1 MTDLGRCCSLR
12 ACAVG
17 HLPLLVVVV
26 LLLITAHAGAAA
38 PTPVRSGYFHAL
50 TYGDSVCSSPTA
62 LMTAKIHALGVCY
75 RSLHGYTL
83 NTAYLDFPSVGIATL
98 NSSYYKDAVCSL
110 PASSA
115 ATRTPTTCTAGT
127 SGSGGYYSV
136 ALVAPTALS
145 YPATTCALITR
156 AYTYANCSGL
166 LLQVHSLLSRVCLSH
181 DACFTSTPP
190 LSHCHL

>member
-1 MTDLGRCCSLR
+1 MDWMADLGRCCSLR

-17 HLPLLVVVV
+17 HLPLLVVV
-26 LLLITAHAGAAA
+26 LHFLITGAAA
-38 PTPVRSGYFHAL
+38 PTPVRSGYYHAL
-50 TYGDSVCSSPTA
+50 TYSDSACSSPTA
-62 LMTAKIHALGVCY
+62 LMTAKIQALGVCY

-83 NTAYLDFPSVGIATL
+83 NTAYVDVGVATL
-98 NSSYYKDAVCSL
+98 NNSYYKDAVCSL

-166 LLQVHSLLSRVCLSH
+166 LLQVRSLLSRVCLSY